1 MTFFQQSLCS
11 SQCCFMKLHP
21 RPRVT
26 FQTTAWMVVIIQM
39 ILSCWNFNLP
49 YDCRL
54 LFILIYEMKISIKG
68 RSLGIGPVVC
78 LIWELQHG
86 LQRLQQN
93 CWGICTSQNMSI
105 KSACFCHWH
114 SCIVIMCLTT
124 LCKRIPTEMLCVAR
138 VWSFLFNQKHIALF
152 EATRL
157 HWHCSLLCSTP
168 ESLCYIDTI
177 DYFVLLCDF
186 GVLSSS
192 SNIPFRKQTF
202 CLY

>member
-138 VWSFLFNQKHIALF
+138 VWSFLFNQKQLSYCSLRSHQTPLTLQF
-152 EATRL
+152 TLQYTRVIVL
-157 HWHCSLLCSTP
+157 HWHNRLLCVIVWLWCFKFEFKHT
-168 ESLCYIDTI
+168 L
-177 DYFVLLCDF
+177 
-186 GVLSSS
+186 
-192 SNIPFRKQTF
+192 
-202 CLY
+202 